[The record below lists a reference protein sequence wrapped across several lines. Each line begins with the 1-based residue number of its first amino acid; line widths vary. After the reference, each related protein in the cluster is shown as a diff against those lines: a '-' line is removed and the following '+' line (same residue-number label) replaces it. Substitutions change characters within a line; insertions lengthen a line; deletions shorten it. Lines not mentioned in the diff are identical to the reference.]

1 MIKLKDPG
9 RKVEI
14 EGHLVTL
21 PCRSSG
27 NRERPWKEGDGCE
40 WLIKGV
46 LANWGYALKSEVKRG
61 CRAENRSSSR
71 SAMSWSR
78 DFLAK

>member
-14 EGHLVTL
+14 EGHLVSV

-27 NRERPWKEGDGCE
+27 SKGKPWRRGDACER
-40 WLIKGV
+40 LIRRYWRIG
-46 LANWGYALKSEVKRG
+46 GT
-61 CRAENRSSSR
+61 
-71 SAMSWSR
+71 WSIR
-78 DFLAK
+78 K